1 MIILGEVFALSRAK
15 LKDASKYVASGKRG
29 RLVRFGGYGAV
40 ISIFV
45 VGGYIFFYR
54 IFAYLYTVELI
65 GPVLMGRILD
75 MTFLVFLSMLF
86 MSNIVTSLST
96 LYRSSEVE
104 FLMSLPISSQSV
116 FILKFM
122 ENIAYSSWA
131 TLIAGLP
138 ILISFGVAAHSPLH
152 FYPLSIACF
161 LLFTLVPAGFAVTVL
176 MILTG
181 LFPRIGKREIV
192 LLLLALFVLAAAAYF
207 LVGQPG
213 GITRLPFT
221 TSLHELDS
229 YLDSLG
235 AASSPL
241 LPSTWLS
248 SLMVSAAN
256 RTTGSVAFYLLLLLS
271 TSVFAISLS
280 MGVASR
286 IYRRTWTS
294 STESTRRIARTTP
307 RFGSAKPLF
316 LKMFRG
322 QLSALIEKDFK
333 LFLRDAAQWAQAA
346 ILLGLLAIYVL
357 SLKRT
362 PIYFTTPYWR
372 NLISLINL
380 GFTGYVFATICIRFV
395 FPAISLEGQAL
406 WVVRSA
412 PLSIRNLFWGK
423 LFLNLILGTLLVETL
438 ILVSNLF
445 LKVDPIITALSMV
458 AVLFFA
464 CSLVSLSIGF
474 GAGMPDLKETNPS
487 KIASGPGGML
497 TAVTSLAYV
506 GLSISILAWP
516 GYVYLTGRM
525 NRIHVPAYP
534 FIVSGLAFLALNAL
548 TIALPIYLGMRSLSR
563 REI

>member
-1 MIILGEVFALSRAK
+1 MIVLAEVFALSRAK
-15 LKDASKYVASGKRG
+15 LRDVSHYVASGERG
-29 RLVRFGGYGAV
+29 RLVRFAGYGAV
-40 ISIFV
+40 ISVFV
-45 VGGYIFFYR
+45 VGGYMFFYR

-65 GPVLMGRILD
+65 GPVLMARILD
-75 MTFLVFLSMLF
+75 MAFLVFFSMLF

-96 LYRSSEVE
+96 LYRSREVE
-104 FLMSLPISSQSV
+104 FLMSLPITSESV

-152 FYPLSIACF
+152 FYPLSIASF

-192 LLLLALFVLAAAAYF
+192 LLLLALFFLAAAAYF
-207 LVGQPG
+207 LIGQPE

-235 AASSPL
+235 AVSSPL

-248 SLMVSAAN
+248 NLMVSATN
-256 RTTGSVAFYLLLLLS
+256 RTTGNVTFYLLLLLS
-271 TSVFAISLS
+271 TSVFAVSLPIV
-280 MGVASR
+280 VASR

-294 STESTRRIARTTP
+294 SRDSAGRIARITP
-307 RFGSAKPLF
+307 RFGPAKPLL
-316 LKMFRG
+316 LKIFNG

-333 LFLRDAAQWAQAA
+333 LFVRDATQWAQAA
-346 ILLGLLAIYVL
+346 ILFGLLAIYVL

-380 GFTGYVFATICIRFV
+380 GFTGYVFATISIRFV

-423 LFLNLILGTLLVETL
+423 LILNLILGTVLVETL

-445 LKVDPIITALSMV
+445 LKVDPTITALSMV

-474 GAGMPDLKETNPS
+474 GAGMPDLRETNPS

-497 TAVTSLAYV
+497 AAVTSLAYV
-506 GLSISILAWP
+506 GLSVSILAWP
-516 GYVYLTGRM
+516 GYVYLTSRM
-525 NRIHVPAYP
+525 NRIQVSAFP
-534 FIVSGLAFLALNAL
+534 FVISGFAFLALNA
-548 TIALPIYLGMRSLSR
+548 IAIGLPIYLGMRSLSR